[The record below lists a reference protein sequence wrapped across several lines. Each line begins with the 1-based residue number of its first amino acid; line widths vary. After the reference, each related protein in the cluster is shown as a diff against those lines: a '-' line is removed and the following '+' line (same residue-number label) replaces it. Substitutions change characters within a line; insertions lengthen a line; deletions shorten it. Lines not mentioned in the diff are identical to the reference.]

1 MGSSL
6 PYAADAESPL
16 KPVELQVLRS
26 QYEKE
31 GEHVGVQTKFNFA
44 WGLIKSDTRNEQ
56 QEGVRLLSDI
66 FRTSPERRRECLYY
80 LALGNYKLGNYAEAR
95 RYNDLLLDKEPSN
108 LQASSLRGLID
119 DKVAREGLMGVAILS
134 GVAIA
139 AGVRIIAN
147 LEEALFKALLTHGPQ
162 DATLIVHVVEVNKA
176 PTPVWR
182 SLALSLGLTAFAA
195 YQGLR
200 DAMADNLGQSGGR
213 LDASGPRDVVFCHQ
227 CENEWFQDQYGLVC
241 PRCEGEITEI
251 VTPESDPRP
260 ERAPRQRP
268 EAPHPEW
275 NNREPE
281 YIDSDPEEADIE
293 EHVTHG
299 PGGSM
304 LFSRT
309 IRTTTNGSLPRPRY
323 ASRYSPNPDP
333 DRVMRDFQNMIGN
346 LMGSEFRPGQ
356 AGRSNSN
363 TLFNQGPVGGGNLHS
378 GPNGGHGPAVAGGH
392 FTFVNGGLFGDP
404 SWPRDP
410 GGPQPTGGHIDI
422 ATYDIPPCP
431 IPKGCFLHTVQSE
444 VPSEAPS
451 NQQSRLIGGVFDPS
465 QGGQR
470 DIRGM
475 PAGLQGLFSA
485 LLNPVNARS
494 GDAVYS
500 QEALDQIISTLMEQH
515 PTSNAPGPASPDAI
529 AALPKKNLS
538 EKELGAEGKGECSVC
553 MDDVTLG
560 VEVVLLPCSHWFHE
574 ACASAWL
581 SEHNTCPI
589 CRKGIEGGT
598 APSPNLSN
606 SRRPSQ
612 TGPTSRN
619 EARARRLSAITPRL
633 PRTGSHG
640 SVAARNEANAQRLE
654 MIRNNGRLS
663 PTDEPQSSGQWNF
676 GAESVHPADDY
687 PGTMPGI
694 FHRRQ
699 SEMSDNQRDAR
710 RGNTSSS
717 DRPRE
722 SRRSSHSGAGGGSGG
737 AIGWIRDRLGGG
749 GGRRNE

>member
-1 MGSSL
+1 
-6 PYAADAESPL
+6 
-16 KPVELQVLRS
+16 
-26 QYEKE
+26 
-31 GEHVGVQTKFNFA
+31 
-44 WGLIKSDTRNEQ
+44 
-56 QEGVRLLSDI
+56 
-66 FRTSPERRRECLYY
+66 
-80 LALGNYKLGNYAEAR
+80 
-95 RYNDLLLDKEPSN
+95 
-108 LQASSLRGLID
+108 
-119 DKVAREGLMGVAILS
+119 
-134 GVAIA
+134 
-139 AGVRIIAN
+139 
-147 LEEALFKALLTHGPQ
+147 
-162 DATLIVHVVEVNKA
+162 
-176 PTPVWR
+176 
-182 SLALSLGLTAFAA
+182 
-195 YQGLR
+195 
-200 DAMADNLGQSGGR
+200 MADDSGQSGGR

-309 IRTTTNGSLPRPRY
+309 IRTSTNGSLPRPRHP
-323 ASRYSPNPDP
+323 SRYSPSEDP

-356 AGRSNSN
+356 AGRSSSN
-363 TLFNQGPVGGGNLHS
+363 TLFNQGPVGGGNLYS
-378 GPNGGHGPAVAGGH
+378 GANGGYGPAVTGGH
-392 FTFVNGGLFGDP
+392 FTFVNSGHFGDP
-404 SWPRDP
+404 LWPRDA
-410 GGPQPTGGHIDI
+410 GGPQQAGGPIDL
-422 ATYDIPPCP
+422 AT
-431 IPKGCFLHTVQSE
+431 
-444 VPSEAPS
+444 
-451 NQQSRLIGGVFDPS
+451 LIGGVFDPS
-465 QGGQR
+465 HGGQR
-470 DIRGM
+470 DLRGM

-538 EKELGAEGKGECSVC
+538 EKELGPEGKGECSVC

-598 APSPNLSN
+598 APPPTLSN
-606 SRRPSQ
+606 TRRPSQ

-663 PTDEPQSSGQWNF
+663 PSDEPQSSGQWNL
-676 GAESVHPADDY
+676 GAESVHPAGDY

-717 DRPRE
+717 DRPRD

-737 AIGWIRDRLGGG
+737 AIGWIRDRLGGA